1 MPHSIFIHLHF
12 NSSSSGFFLK
22 YLLVSE
28 VVEVA
33 LPAVPLMLGTGAL
46 EVEEGEV
53 VLHQPLEVGEG
64 VERRKRVVPCWE
76 VRSWTQ
82 SMTPTRQENCNKS

>member
-1 MPHSIFIHLHF
+1 M
-12 NSSSSGFFLK
+12 K

-33 LPAVPLMLGTGAL
+33 LPAVPLLLGAGAL

-53 VLHQPLEVGEG
+53 VRRHPLEVGEG

-82 SMTPTRQENCNKS
+82 SKTPTRQENCNMN

>member
-1 MPHSIFIHLHF
+1 M
-12 NSSSSGFFLK
+12 K

-33 LPAVPLMLGTGAL
+33 LPAAVLPMLGAGAL

-53 VLHQPLEVGEG
+53 VLLHHPLLEVGEG
-64 VERRKRVVPCWE
+64 VERRKRVVPCWG

-82 SMTPTRQENCNKS
+82 SMTPTRQENCNKI